1 MSELKKHTTTINEK
15 ARQLLRITRDEY
27 ALCSYIH
34 YRAADSRQKFS
45 GWCCDSKE
53 EIAEFIDITRPGLY
67 KMADRLQEKNL
78 LELGPMGA
86 FRTTAQW
93 IDAEQNCKQSLQLK
107 PEKTV
112 NKVDTDCKLSLQPTV
127 NKVNESIIIN
137 VELDKSKKEEEEI
150 SAASGPS
157 EDSYF
162 KAEEEKKAPP
172 VAPPPPAPGPPP
184 AAPFARVDITQEIDR
199 LRTDDMV
206 RENFSRGRRIPPDR
220 FDTYVSDFTLDVQS
234 RQEVY
239 WSVKDFR
246 SHFFNW
252 CEKHYKIEKD
262 KAGAAMPGAGK
273 SSLIKGTRIL

>member
-93 IDAEQNCKQSLQLK
+93 IDAEQNCKQSLQLR
-107 PEKTV
+107 PVKTV

-137 VELDKSKKEEEEI
+137 VELDKSKKEEEI

-184 AAPFARVDITQEIDR
+184 AAPFARVDIEAEIAR
-199 LRTDDMV
+199 LRNDQAAK
-206 RENFSRGRRIPPDR
+206 ENFAMGRKIPVAF
-220 FDTYVSDFTLDVQS
+220 FDTYVTDFSRDIKATKETYWKVQ
-234 RQEVY
+234 
-239 WSVKDFR
+239 DFR
-246 SHFFNW
+246 RHFFNW
-252 CEKHYKIEKD
+252 CEKHHTIAKD
-262 KAGAAMPGAGK
+262 KASNPIQQPATLTPRIIAGQD
-273 SSLIKGTRIL
+273 